1 MNRLLFPMVALAVFA
16 VPTNSVFAQ
25 FRSSGTSQQRGVV
38 AGGLTG
44 AVIGGL
50 IGDHN
55 DEAGAGAAI
64 GGVVGAVAGGMFGNA
79 ADKDR
84 QAAQQQRYYQAQQQ
98 RVYAAEQHAV
108 VTQGA
113 VSMTDVISMSKSG
126 LSDNL
131 IINQIQS
138 RGVRQ
143 TLQVSDI
150 IHLHQ
155 QGVSEH
161 VISMMQTAPVG
172 AQTVT
177 VSRPTEVYVPAQPVV
192 VEEHYVVPHY
202 APPRVHYYGPSH
214 RHVHYGH

>member
-1 MNRLLFPMVALAVFA
+1 MNRLLLPLVALAVFA
-16 VPTNSVFAQ
+16 VPTDSVFAQ
-25 FRSSGTSQQRGVV
+25 FRSSGTGQQRGVV

-64 GGVVGAVAGGMFGNA
+64 GGVVGAVAGGVFGNA
-79 ADKDR
+79 SDKDR
-84 QAAQQQRYYQAQQQ
+84 QAAQQQRYYESQQQ
-98 RVYAAEQHAV
+98 RVYAAEQRAV

-113 VSMTDVISMSKSG
+113 VSMVDVISMTKSG

-143 TLQVSDI
+143 TLQVPDI
-150 IHLHQ
+150 IYLHQ
-155 QGVSEH
+155 QGVSET
-161 VISMMQTAPVG
+161 VISMMQNAPSG
-172 AQTVT
+172 PQTVT
-177 VSRPTEVYVPAQPVV
+177 VARPTQVYVPSQPVI

-202 APPRVHYYGPSH
+202 APPVHYH
-214 RHVHYGH
+214 RAVHGHYHYGH